1 MVGILARRRP
11 GVIGEP
17 ITEFRP
23 EFDVRRLAQTGRPP
37 ESVANDNQGEESVAR
52 STAHDLFDLTGK
64 KALVTGGNS
73 GLGLGFAR
81 GLAKQGADLMLW
93 ARSEEKNRAAEED
106 LRQYGGQVLSRSI
119 DVASEEAVVRQMNEA
134 VETFGRLDCVVANA
148 GIASHKP
155 SILELDSETY
165 HQLLNINLHG
175 VFYTLRE
182 AARHMV
188 TRAKAGDP
196 GGSIMVCG
204 SLSVYLG
211 VPGMSHYAAAK
222 GGVASIMRTMAVE
235 LGQFG
240 IRVNM
245 VAPGYIKTDLG
256 RDREQSPQDKH
267 FIEHTPVPRV
277 GYPTDFEAVTAYL
290 ASDGAA
296 FHTGDVIVIDGGYL
310 VNVY

>member
-1 MVGILARRRP
+1 
-11 GVIGEP
+11 
-17 ITEFRP
+17 
-23 EFDVRRLAQTGRPP
+23 
-37 ESVANDNQGEESVAR
+37 VAR
-52 STAHDLFDLTGK
+52 SQAHDLFDLTGK

-93 ARSEEKNRAAEED
+93 ARSEEKNRAAEAD
-106 LRQYGGQVLSRSI
+106 LRQYGGEVLSRSM
-119 DVASEEAVVRQMNEA
+119 DVASEAAVVRHMQEA
-134 VETFGRLDCVVANA
+134 VETMGRLDCVIANA
-148 GIASHKP
+148 GISSHKP
-155 SILELDSETY
+155 SILDLDSATY
-165 HQLLNINLHG
+165 HQLLDINLHG

-196 GGSIMVCG
+196 GGSIIVCG

-211 VPGMSHYAAAK
+211 VPGMAHYAAAK
-222 GGVASIMRTMAVE
+222 GAVASIMRTMAVE

-256 RDREQSPQDKH
+256 RDRVQTTQSAQDKH
-267 FIEHTPVPRV
+267 FAEHTPVPRV
-277 GYPTDFEAVTAYL
+277 GYPEDFEAVTAYL

>member
-1 MVGILARRRP
+1 MAK
-11 GVIGEP
+11 
-17 ITEFRP
+17 
-23 EFDVRRLAQTGRPP
+23 Q
-37 ESVANDNQGEESVAR
+37 
-52 STAHDLFDLTGK
+52 HDLFDLTGK
-64 KALVTGGNS
+64 KALVTGGNG

-81 GLAKQGADLMLW
+81 GLAKQGADVMIW
-93 ARSEEKNRAAEED
+93 ARSEEKNRAAEAE
-106 LRQYGGQVLSRSI
+106 LREYGGQVLSRSL
-119 DVASEEAVVRQMNEA
+119 DVSSEEAVTRQMLEA
-134 VETFGRLDCVVANA
+134 VEAMGRLDCVIANA
-148 GIASHKP
+148 GISSYKP
-155 SILELDSETY
+155 SILELDSKTY
-165 HQLLNINLHG
+165 HDLLNINMHG

-196 GGSIMVCG
+196 GGSIIVCG
-204 SLSVYLG
+204 SLSVFLG

-222 GGVASIMRTMAVE
+222 GAIAAMMRSMAVE

-256 RDREQSPQDKH
+256 RSRENLEVTAIDKQ
-267 FIEHTPVPRV
+267 FMEHTPIPRV
-277 GYPTDFEAVTAYL
+277 GYPEDFEAITAYL

>member
-1 MVGILARRRP
+1 M
-11 GVIGEP
+11 
-17 ITEFRP
+17 
-23 EFDVRRLAQTGRPP
+23 
-37 ESVANDNQGEESVAR
+37 AR
-52 STAHDLFDLTGK
+52 SQANDLFDLTGK

-93 ARSEEKNRAAEED
+93 ARSEEKNRAAEEE
-106 LRQYGGQVLSRSI
+106 LRQFGGEVLSRSM
-119 DVASEEAVVRQMNEA
+119 DVASEEAVVRHMQEA
-134 VETFGRLDCVVANA
+134 VETMGRLDCVVANA
-148 GIASHKP
+148 GISSYKP
-155 SILELDSETY
+155 SILDLDSQTY
-165 HQLLNINLHG
+165 HQLLDINLHG

-188 TRAKAGDP
+188 GRAKAGDP
-196 GGSIMVCG
+196 GGSIIVCG

-222 GGVASIMRTMAVE
+222 GAVASIMRTMAVE

-256 RDREQSPQDKH
+256 RDRTEPVSAQDQH
-267 FIEHTPVPRV
+267 FIDHTPMPRV
-277 GYPTDFEAVTAYL
+277 GYPQDFEAVTAYL